1 MFTAARCAF
10 KQNRTFERAKKLAH
24 GIITCFSRHT
34 LTGIITSTGS
44 QFVDWSANY
53 RLFSQSRIN
62 IKFLFTVI
70 RRNGLKLMSNQEYV
84 VAHMDDTLIH
94 KVGKKIPGTSWRR
107 DPLGPPFHTNFI
119 WGQRFIQLSLATAIK
134 KGSCQSRSI
143 PIGFHH
149 CPGIKKP
156 NKKATPEAIELFKE
170 QIKMANLSA
179 QGIGHIQELRREL
192 DLDGYAQKKLIMSVD
207 GGYTNKTVLR
217 HLPHATCLI
226 GRIRKDAKLFLLP
239 DEIKLSTIGRK
250 KIYGEAMPTPEKIR
264 QSEEYPTQ
272 LIEAWA
278 AGKTHHFKIKIIR
291 DVMWRVTGQNRL
303 LSLIII
309 KPLGYRLTQGSALLY
324 RDPAYLICTDQDV
337 TLADLLQFYLWR
349 WEIEVNFRD
358 EKTLLGCGEA
368 QVRTAASVESIPA
381 FITAIYSLLHLSML
395 KKELNNPVVLLPKP
409 KWHQSTE
416 HQRPSTMEIINL
428 FRLSAWTKCK
438 NNFNDFVKKQRQMQ
452 TAKKEVDPMMSSL
465 FYCRK

>member
-1 MFTAARCAF
+1 LFNATRRAF
-10 KQNRTFERAKKLAH
+10 KQHRTFERAKKLAE

-34 LTGIITSTGS
+34 LTGIMTSTGS

-53 RLFSQSRIN
+53 RLFSLARIN
-62 IKFLFTVI
+62 MKFLFSVI
-70 RRNGLKLMSNQEYV
+70 RRNGLKLMSNQDYV
-84 VAHMDDTLIH
+84 VAHLDDTLIH

-134 KGSCQSRSI
+134 KGPCQSRSI

-156 NKKATPEAIELFKE
+156 NKKATPEAIKLFKE
-170 QIKMANLSA
+170 QIKLANLSA

-192 DLDGYAQKKLIMSVD
+192 DLDGYKEKKLIMSVD

-217 HLPHATCLI
+217 NLPHATCLI
-226 GRIRKDAKLFLLP
+226 GRIRKDAKLFSPP
-239 DEIKLSTIGRK
+239 DESTLSTRGRK
-250 KIYGEAMPTPEKIR
+250 RKYGEALPTPEKIR
-264 QSEEYPTQ
+264 QSEEYSTQ

-278 AGKTHHFKIKIIR
+278 AGKTHKFKIKIIR
-291 DVMWRVTGQNRL
+291 DVMWRVVGQKDL

-309 KPLGYRLTQGSALLY
+309 KPLGYRLAQGSALLY
-324 RDPAYLICTDQDV
+324 RDPAYLICTDQNV
-337 TLADLLQFYLWR
+337 PLADLLQFYLWR

-395 KKELNNPVVLLPKP
+395 NKELNNTNVLLPKP
-409 KWHQSTE
+409 IWHHSTE

-438 NNFNDFVKKQRQMQ
+438 NVFNDFVKNQYQMQ
-452 TAKKEVDPMMSSL
+452 TDRKQTDPMMSAL